1 MLGQDLFAVLSRQRG
16 QRPGR
21 SRKEDFAAIER
32 IHQENLSRRVAQEK
46 MRKRDARR
54 NASLRATPIAMHSV
68 MGISF
73 RSITSFRKEFRGS

>member
-1 MLGQDLFAVLSRQRG
+1 
-16 QRPGR
+16 
-21 SRKEDFAAIER
+21 
-32 IHQENLSRRVAQEK
+32 VAQEK